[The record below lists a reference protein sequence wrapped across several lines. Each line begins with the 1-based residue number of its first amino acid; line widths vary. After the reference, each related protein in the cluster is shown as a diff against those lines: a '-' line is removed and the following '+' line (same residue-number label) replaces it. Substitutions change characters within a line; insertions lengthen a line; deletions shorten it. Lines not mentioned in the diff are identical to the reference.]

1 MHSVKWPL
9 TRLSSRLSTEIQNRK
24 SRIAG
29 SSLNKG
35 SVQRWLITSHER
47 VVITQACRQMAGLSA
62 TNEECVRKEKGKIK
76 DVSWWTWCQESTVHS
91 WLVQSN
97 PSGVDFVTDRYPDI
111 SIKNPER
118 AKHATAGAVKVKMT
132 GAGQKCP
139 KKWKKFLSSGENKR
153 ALTRFLL

>member
-9 TRLSSRLSTEIQNRK
+9 TRLSSRLLTEIQNRK
-24 SRIAG
+24 GRIAG

-76 DVSWWTWCQESTVHS
+76 DVS
-91 WLVQSN
+91 
-97 PSGVDFVTDRYPDI
+97 
-111 SIKNPER
+111 
-118 AKHATAGAVKVKMT
+118 
-132 GAGQKCP
+132 
-139 KKWKKFLSSGENKR
+139 
-153 ALTRFLL
+153 

>member
-9 TRLSSRLSTEIQNRK
+9 TRLSSRLLTEIQNRK
-24 SRIAG
+24 GRIAG

-76 DVSWWTWCQESTVHS
+76 DVSWWNDVKK
-91 WLVQSN
+91 VQSTLNWVN
-97 PSGVDFVTDRYPDI
+97 PIQAGLILWQTGIQIFPSRIPRGQSMLLQEPLKLRWPELA
-111 SIKNPER
+111 KNSQNNGR
-118 AKHATAGAVKVKMT
+118 S
-132 GAGQKCP
+132 
-139 KKWKKFLSSGENKR
+139 F
-153 ALTRFLL
+153 